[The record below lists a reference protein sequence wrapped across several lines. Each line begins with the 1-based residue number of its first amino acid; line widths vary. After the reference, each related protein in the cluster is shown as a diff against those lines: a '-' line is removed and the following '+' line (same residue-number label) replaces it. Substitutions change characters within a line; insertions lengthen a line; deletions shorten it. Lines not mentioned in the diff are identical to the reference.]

1 MWLIIVQHATV
12 ITMTH
17 TDNDTLYVSD
27 TFGSEV
33 VTITP
38 EMAEQLLEQN
48 TRNRNISPTNLELV
62 KTALERGEWELNGEA
77 IKIAKDGTILDGQH
91 RLWACL
97 DTEISF
103 PTLVIYGLDAAVQ
116 ETMDTGKSRSIPDLL
131 SLRGYTNV
139 SKVAAVGRGIVR
151 YEKYSL
157 KTALR
162 TSTGTNVVTNK
173 QVVDYIESNRD
184 YIYELVKKAS
194 RLRGVGLPDSVTGLL
209 MHVLGQIDREDADY
223 FFEHLESGAGLSATD
238 PIYVLRETLRRIKD
252 NVSESRRDNVYRAA
266 LVIKAWN
273 RYRMGGEMKQLR
285 FRPGGANPEA
295 FPEPI

>member
-1 MWLIIVQHATV
+1 
-12 ITMTH
+12 MTH
-17 TDNDTLYVSD
+17 THNGTLFVSD
-27 TFGSEV
+27 AFGSEV

-38 EMAEQLLEQN
+38 KMAEQLLEQN
-48 TRNRNISPTNLELV
+48 TRNRNISLTNLELV
-62 KTALERGEWELNGEA
+62 KAALERGEWELNGEA

-103 PTLVIYGLDAAVQ
+103 PTLVIYGLNADVQ

-131 SLRGYTNV
+131 ALRGYTNV

-151 YEKYSL
+151 YEAYGL

-184 YIYELVKKAS
+184 YVYELVKKAS
-194 RLRGVGLPDSVTGLL
+194 RLRVVGLPDSMAGLL
-209 MHVLGQIDREDADY
+209 MHVLNQIDQDDADY
-223 FFEHLESGAGLSATD
+223 FFQCLESGAGLSAVD
-238 PIYVLRETLRRIKD
+238 PIYVLRESLRRIMD

-273 RYRMGGEMKQLR
+273 KYRMGDETKQLR